1 MELLKNE
8 HFRKIELSDEI
19 MVVNVNNYIG
29 YSTNLEIDY
38 TKKLNKK
45 IIYYNDTIKKI
56 KMILNVGERT

>member
-56 KMILNVGERT
+56 KMILNVSERT